1 VTATS
6 SNLEERARLLELEA
20 ELQRKTLRA
29 SFDTLHGAKG
39 ITWALAGASLAS
51 RLAIVHKAK
60 VAGYALI
67 AARLLFRARRVLRDR
82 KRLPR

>member
-1 VTATS
+1 MTATR
-6 SNLEERARLLELEA
+6 SNLEERARLLEIEA
-20 ELQRKTLRA
+20 QLQRQTLRA
-29 SFDTLHGAKG
+29 TLDTLASARG

-51 RLAIVHKAK
+51 RLAFVHKAK

-67 AARLLFRARRVLRDR
+67 AGRLLLRARRVLRDR